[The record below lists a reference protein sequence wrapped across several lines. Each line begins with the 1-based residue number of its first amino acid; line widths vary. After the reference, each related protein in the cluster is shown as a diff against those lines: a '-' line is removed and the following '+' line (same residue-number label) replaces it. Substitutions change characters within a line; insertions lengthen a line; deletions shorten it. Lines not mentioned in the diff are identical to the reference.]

1 MGKLGMLVQYE
12 YLSTMYFQLTLS
24 LPLQTIVLLLV
35 LLTLLTNNTLQL
47 HFLVLGIIIEIDVA
61 SAAVDSV
68 AHVEQQTQKYDQT

>member
-1 MGKLGMLVQYE
+1 MDKLGMLVQYE
-12 YLSTMYFQLTLS
+12 YLSTMYLPLTLS

-47 HFLVLGIIIEIDVA
+47 HLVLGIIIEIDVA

-68 AHVEQQTQKYDQT
+68 AHV